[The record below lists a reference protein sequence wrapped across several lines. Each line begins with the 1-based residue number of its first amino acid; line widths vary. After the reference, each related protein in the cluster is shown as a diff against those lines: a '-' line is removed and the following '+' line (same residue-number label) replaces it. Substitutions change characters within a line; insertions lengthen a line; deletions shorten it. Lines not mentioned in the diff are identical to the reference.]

1 MEGRDSQREF
11 YLREKLLLTDAEMK
25 YLTETFA
32 TTRLTAYEKI
42 RAENHRNLSYLLDS
56 AVIPRMNEI

>member
-1 MEGRDSQREF
+1 MRKVASA
-11 YLREKLLLTDAEMK
+11 DAWVSM
-25 YLTETFA
+25 TETFA

-42 RAENHRNLSYLLDS
+42 RAENHRNLLSCLLDS